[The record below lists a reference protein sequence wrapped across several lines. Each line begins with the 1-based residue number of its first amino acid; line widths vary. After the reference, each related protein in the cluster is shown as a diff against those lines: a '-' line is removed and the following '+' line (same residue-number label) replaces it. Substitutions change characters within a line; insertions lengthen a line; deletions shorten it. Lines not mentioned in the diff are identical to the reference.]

1 MATGKVKRFDS
12 QKHYGFITQENGRDI
27 FFHQNDVVEHRV
39 LRTGQSVE
47 FEIVQTP
54 KGPKAVNV
62 RPKGESLV

>member
-1 MATGKVKRFDS
+1 MATGKVKRFDV
-12 QKHYGFITQENGRDI
+12 QKRYGFITQENGRDI
-27 FFHQNDVVEHRV
+27 FFHQKDVVEHRV
-39 LRTGQSVE
+39 LRAGQSVE

>member
-1 MATGKVKRFDS
+1 MATGKVKRFDV
-12 QKHYGFITQENGRDI
+12 QKRYGFITQENGRAI

-39 LRTGQSVE
+39 LRAGQSVE

>member
-1 MATGKVKRFDS
+1 
-12 QKHYGFITQENGRDI
+12 
-27 FFHQNDVVEHRV
+27 
-39 LRTGQSVE
+39 VE

>member
-1 MATGKVKRFDS
+1 MATGRVKRFDA

-27 FFHQNDVVEHRV
+27 FFHQNDVVEYRV
-39 LRTGQSVE
+39 LRAGQSVE